1 MDIFKPG
8 VLNVPN
14 TEWNQQVLCVTFPEW
29 RGLKWAIVGSGYPGG
44 SALNLSGGWSKG
56 GGHPALLIGH
66 IIFRPLGIQIYLLH
80 NPGILELQERQCT
93 LVMMQMQIWFRAVQC
108 GADRGDL
115 LSQHAGG
122 DNGTISVDL
131 GSL

>member
-44 SALNLSGGWSKG
+44 SALNLSGGGASG
-56 GGHPALLIGH
+56 TANRAYH
-66 IIFRPLGIQIYLLH
+66 
-80 NPGILELQERQCT
+80 LQVFGNT
-93 LVMMQMQIWFRAVQC
+93 N
-108 GADRGDL
+108 
-115 LSQHAGG
+115 LSFA
-122 DNGTISVDL
+122 
-131 GSL
+131 